1 MLQYSACSAR
11 QPGVAGL
18 CRTSCS
24 ITRPRTQP
32 LPAMLTCWYIVK
44 HNDSASLRAARA
56 AFLCSRASQK
66 SAVCRPSR
74 GPRVKVENREG
85 PARRWRFPYVPVPRP
100 VTAEHRPSRL
110 ARLQDVRHRIG
121 SITGQAMHSAIRC
134 LPSSRYSWPS
144 SDHGSPDLHDNS
156 VTPKDL
162 PTCRP
167 CHPCRPPS
175 AYSHSAHSRIPGR
188 TCRIFILPRCAAQ
201 DQGNKD
207 AQTLHACYSDP
218 RTQ

>member
-32 LPAMLTCWYIVK
+32 QPAMLTCWHIVK
-44 HNDSASLRAARA
+44 RSDSASPCAARA

-74 GPRVKVENREG
+74 GPRAKVENREG

-121 SITGQAMHSAIRC
+121 SITGQAMHNAIRC

-144 SDHGSPDLHDNS
+144 NDHGSPDLHDNS
-156 VTPKDL
+156 VTTQRPPHL
-162 PTCRP
+162 PTMPSVPATFRMLAFGSQPDTRSYVQNFHPVQMRP
-167 CHPCRPPS
+167 RP
-175 AYSHSAHSRIPGR
+175 REQER
-188 TCRIFILPRCAAQ
+188 TDTTCML
-201 DQGNKD
+201 
-207 AQTLHACYSDP
+207 L
-218 RTQ
+218 